1 MIYLNRYFLALILS
15 FPLAGIL
22 FSGPLEDYEDFM
34 KKRDALFDFS
44 GLTDH
49 RIIPN
54 SDLASGVLDD
64 FLEIKFS
71 KDFQLRLNDTFFS
84 DATSV
89 GGSLN
94 RLKDFLSKN
103 KQWIK
108 ISGDW
113 NSLRFATADE
123 INKGEKLATPTQALN
138 DDTFKAYCQAVGYSV
153 DPTSGEI
160 KSCQVNFKPL
170 LDILTESLPGKVEFR
185 RKKTLERFSRPPALD
200 QKQSKAPE
208 LPEPAES
215 GVSTSTD
222 PEVVFPDLS
231 EPSVDDLVD
240 DSSIPSEP
248 AIDSPSEVV
257 RPPEEIKPPD
267 PAEILPEPKDPNPL
281 MKTDLLKSKSSNL
294 ILKIGLPIGA
304 GAFLLIGFGDKIKE
318 YFSKKSLN
326 KSKKLKQKIESERV
340 KVLCSLAALAC
351 VGGTI
356 FVFTR

>member
-1 MIYLNRYFLALILS
+1 MIYLNRYFVALILS
-15 FPLAGIL
+15 FSLAGIL
-22 FSGPLEDYEDFM
+22 FAGPLEDYEDFM

-49 RIIPN
+49 RIVPN
-54 SDLASGVLDD
+54 SDLASGALDD
-64 FLEIKFS
+64 FLKIKFS
-71 KDFQLRLNDTFFS
+71 KDFQLRLNDSFFS

-89 GGSLN
+89 GDSLN

-123 INKGEKLATPTQALN
+123 INKGEKLTTPTQALN
-138 DDTFKAYCQAVGYSV
+138 DDTFKAYCQAAGYSV

-170 LDILTESLPGKVEFR
+170 LDILTEKLPGKVEFR
-185 RKKTLERFSRPPALD
+185 RKKALERFNLPSEFD

-208 LPEPAES
+208 LPEPDES
-215 GVSTSTD
+215 GVGTSTD
-222 PEVVFPDLS
+222 PEIASPDLS
-231 EPSVDDLVD
+231 EPPAAGPVD
-240 DSSIPSEP
+240 DSPISSASVIG
-248 AIDSPSEVV
+248 SPSEVV
-257 RPPEEIKPPD
+257 KPPA
-267 PAEILPEPKDPNPL
+267 PAEILTKPKDPNSL
-281 MKTDLLKSKSSNL
+281 KTDLLKLKSSNL
-294 ILKIGLPIGA
+294 IFKIGLPIGA
-304 GAFLLIGFGDKIKE
+304 VIFLLIGFSDKIKE
-318 YFSKKSLN
+318 YFSKKSLT

-340 KVLCSLAALAC
+340 KVLCSLAALGC
-351 VGGTI
+351 LGGTI